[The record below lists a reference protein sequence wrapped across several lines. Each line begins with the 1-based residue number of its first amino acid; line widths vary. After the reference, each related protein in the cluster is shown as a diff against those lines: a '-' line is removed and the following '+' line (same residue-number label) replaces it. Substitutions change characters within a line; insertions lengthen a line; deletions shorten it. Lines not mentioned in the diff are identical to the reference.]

1 MGAAVGTGEL
11 GAVTTSC
18 PRASRASSVLGSSVP
33 GTGGSRK
40 GAGSTSCNGNGLE
53 RGTRPR
59 KGGPALGGRAGVIPS
74 VRTRLVEGGMHPGSR
89 GCGVLRGKPYKRGS
103 WWLGRHGWVS
113 VHACAPGRDSGCT
126 SWERGGA
133 SAAPKARGSFA
144 RIHSAFAFHI
154 ASGASSGRLRRG
166 HSRRWKRDALLSQR
180 RSVIARCRAG
190 EAGSSGSWPW

>member
-53 RGTRPR
+53 RGTRRR

-74 VRTRLVEGGMHPGSR
+74 VRTRLVEGGMRPGSR
-89 GCGVLRGKPYKRGS
+89 GCGFLRGKPWKRGS

-113 VHACAPGRDSGCT
+113 VHACVSG
-126 SWERGGA
+126 SRQWVHESGARRGLRSAKSARNLRSNPLGLRASIPSRVQARGGFD
-133 SAAPKARGSFA
+133 GVT
-144 RIHSAFAFHI
+144 
-154 ASGASSGRLRRG
+154 LVD
-166 HSRRWKRDALLSQR
+166 WKRDALFS
-180 RSVIARCRAG
+180 
-190 EAGSSGSWPW
+190 